1 MSGMVDTMHVVPVG
15 DLVEHETTADCVCG
29 PATEAVFREDGS
41 NGWLVVHH
49 SLDGRE
55 AFEALGVAEGEVAL

>member
-1 MSGMVDTMHVVPVG
+1 MGAGAPVSDVVHVYPLA
-15 DLVEHETTADCVCG
+15 DLVEHDTDSGECPCG

-55 AFEALGVAEGEVAL
+55 RQEAGHL